1 MRIEDGIYF
10 SPTLKYR
17 DVELDNPEMLIQAFR
32 DRINGFYLGPIKKLN
47 EDNDAFAAGLLCVT
61 TMDVLSRLKS
71 NSEEVRKRYVHWL
84 ATEIP
89 EFAQRLPGK
98 KHILADLFYKHFRN
112 GLVHEG
118 RIKDG
123 GQFSYIFGGMI
134 TVENQFMIV
143 NPLQLADNIES
154 VFNRYMAEVLTSPEE
169 FQSFSKMIIRDFGA
183 EIERAKSD

>member
-17 DVELDNPEMLIQAFR
+17 DVDLDDPGMLIQAFR

-47 EDNDAFAAGLLCVT
+47 DDNDAFAAGLLCIT
-61 TMDVLSRLKS
+61 TMDLLSRLKS

-98 KHILADLFYKHFRN
+98 KQIVADLFYKQFRN

-143 NPLQLADNIES
+143 NPRQLADNIET
-154 VFNRYMAEVLTSPEE
+154 VFNRYMTEVLTSSEE
-169 FQSFSKMIIRDFGA
+169 SQSFTQMLKRDFGA
-183 EIERAKSD
+183 EIAHAKRH

>member
-1 MRIEDGIYF
+1 
-10 SPTLKYR
+10 
-17 DVELDNPEMLIQAFR
+17 MLIQAFR
-32 DRINGFYLGPIKKLN
+32 DRINGFYLGAIKKLN

-71 NSEEVRKRYVHWL
+71 NIEEVRKRYVHWL

-98 KHILADLFYKHFRN
+98 KQLLADLFYKQFRN

-123 GQFSYIFGGMI
+123 GQFSYIFAGMI

-143 NPLQLADNIES
+143 NPWKLADNIET
-154 VFNRYMAEVLTSPEE
+154 VFNRYMTEGLTSSEE
-169 FQSFSKMIIRDFGA
+169 FQSFTQMIIRDFGA
-183 EIERAKSD
+183 KIAHAKRH